1 MANSEKDKPKRTCID
16 CHFFMVIPQLDCGEP
31 PMIGVDEDDNPVY
44 CDMKNRTVDPH
55 TRDFMLNNPRN
66 ARIHFADNFCGC
78 FHEFWVQADQ
88 DDYGK
93 LYDVIVETDRSDC
106 TMFFEYHPS
115 MRFEA
120 AGRVQDR
127 EILLSLNKKN
137 VKGNKVEAILYVW
150 NIKDTRDIFCN
161 GQHIVKLPALQ
172 FKLFKSLYKRS
183 GKYVKNETLEKCWG
197 DEIPNYKEAVPT
209 TMSKLNTKLEEGLTK
224 NHIEIKSRVIEP
236 KQENKKNV
244 AYKLVT

>member
-1 MANSEKDKPKRTCID
+1 M
-16 CHFFMVIPQLDCGEP
+16 
-31 PMIGVDEDDNPVY
+31 
-44 CDMKNRTVDPH
+44 
-55 TRDFMLNNPRN
+55 
-66 ARIHFADNFCGC
+66 
-78 FHEFWVQADQ
+78 
-88 DDYGK
+88 
-93 LYDVIVETDRSDC
+93 
-106 TMFFEYHPS
+106 
-115 MRFEA
+115 
-120 AGRVQDR
+120 QDR